1 MTALFNN
8 EETEYK
14 TLKGRTLTWADNY
27 LFYLCMNVYFKIVPY
42 LIQTSTPPTTTTTTT
57 SRRPT
62 TTSWIVNNVVIPF
75 LTSALSGLHASRQ
88 PAISLHDLCWEVLIV
103 QHPFLDVLTVSERE
117 REGTMG
123 CLLH

>member
-1 MTALFNN
+1 MYRNKDENIKLNKSDKQTNNTKFSVTALCNN

-75 LTSALSGLHASRQ
+75 LTSALSGLHASR
-88 PAISLHDLCWEVLIV
+88 
-103 QHPFLDVLTVSERE
+103 
-117 REGTMG
+117 
-123 CLLH
+123 